1 MIQETIYRG
10 KRVDNE
16 SWVFGVLFY
25 KKNEDKYYIIN
36 KARQQDKTKK
46 FRFFKGVEV
55 IKETIIKE
63 EH

>member
-25 KKNEDKYYIIN
+25 KKNEDKYCI
-36 KARQQDKTKK
+36 
-46 FRFFKGVEV
+46 GC
-55 IKETIIKE
+55 
-63 EH
+63 